1 MARPKKEIDRSSFEG
16 LCGLQCTKEE
26 ICSFLNVTDKTL
38 DRWCKETYHKGFSD
52 IFREKRKI
60 GKISLRRSQW
70 RLAEKN
76 VTMAIFLGKQYLGQR
91 EVTEVAATATGKLAD
106 LIEGLKE
113 PADYDLYTETTG
125 GDGVMENE

>member
-1 MARPKKEIDRSSFEG
+1 MEDFIFGKNSVIE
-16 LCGLQCTKEE
+16 L
-26 ICSFLNVTDKTL
+26 LNN
-38 DRWCKETYHKGFSD
+38 
-52 IFREKRKI
+52 EKRNI

-113 PADYDLYTETTG
+113 PADYDLYAETTG